1 MVSPSDAL
9 SDELV
14 SHGELMSSLL
24 FTEVL
29 RERQAEAGWFD
40 ARSVMRTNANFGCA
54 EPELGTLH
62 HQVETHL
69 RPRLEQAIMV
79 TQDLSGEMPQDTPQR
94 LDAAVVITRL
104 RFSVRH
110 FTPHALTSG
119 PTSQGSTPRPT
130 HCTEGQTNRPYLIF
144 RGQRYGRLRCEGPP
158 PGYATPGNA

>member
-1 MVSPSDAL
+1 
-9 SDELV
+9 
-14 SHGELMSSLL
+14 MSSLL

-79 TQDLSGEMPQDTPQR
+79 TQGFIGR
-94 LDAAVVITRL
+94 DAAGHTTTLGR
-104 RFSVRH
+104 
-110 FTPHALTSG
+110 G
-119 PTSQGSTPRPT
+119 GSDYTA
-130 HCTEGQTNRPYLIF
+130 
-144 RGQRYGRLRCEGPP
+144 
-158 PGYATPGNA
+158 YASR